1 MLFWFCIS
9 NNFMFTRYNCKS
21 LNVMLGD
28 FLVLFNLSEI
38 KKYMYIL
45 ILICIDDNIYKQK
58 NI

>member
-1 MLFWFCIS
+1 
-9 NNFMFTRYNCKS
+9 MFTHYNCKS